1 MYASISRFLV
11 DIVMTRCTRDRLKG
25 TWGIADIA
33 DCASAATALTSQG
46 RTDGARTVIRGP
58 SAGGF
63 TTLAALSQPA
73 TRHAFTAG
81 TSLYGISD
89 LTRLANAGT
98 HKFEARYLDK
108 LMGGTLE
115 QIPGVY
121 AGRSPVNNAQNI
133 RSPLLVS

>member
-1 MYASISRFLV
+1 MVHGVSPISP
-11 DIVMTRCTRDRLKG
+11 IVLPQQQPSPRM
-25 TWGIADIA
+25 
-33 DCASAATALTSQG
+33 AA
-46 RTDGARTVIRGP
+46 DGARTAIRGG

-63 TTLAALSQPA
+63 TTLAAVSQPT

-89 LTRLANAGT
+89 LTRLATVGM
-98 HKFEARYLDK
+98 HKFELRYIDK
-108 LMGGTLE
+108 LMGGTVE
-115 QIPGVY
+115 EIPEVY